1 MKKVIVPILYVL
13 VIIVLCSFLIKP
25 VINGIH
31 YGIDLKGGFEI
42 LYNIEPLIPGEELTS
57 EDLNNTYKA
66 IVNRIDTLGVSEPV
80 ITIEGDNLIRIQL
93 PGVSDEDEAR
103 QRIST
108 TAVLSFR
115 DTNDKLLMT
124 SEVLG
129 RNGAS
134 LSQNQ
139 QNFLYEVKLDIKDTS
154 TFYKVTKDL
163 STRTNGNNK
172 MVIWLDFDENVD
184 SYASQID
191 TCGEDGNMKCISAAY
206 VKEGLSSSSV
216 VISFGE
222 GNYNSEQIKKI
233 KKSAEELV
241 DLINSGSLP
250 TKLTEESTPKSV
262 SPSFGSETITKTGIA
277 GLITFALISLI
288 LIFKYR
294 ISGLIGSVCLFVYAI
309 LVFLIFNGVG
319 GVLTLTGIA
328 ALVLGIGMAVDS
340 IIISNERVKD
350 ELQKGNKLNVAF
362 KEGNKSSLVAI
373 IDANITTL
381 IAGIVLY
388 IFGESSVKGFATMLI
403 ITIFITIFTTV
414 VLYRILQKLFVD
426 SNYFKENPKILFG
439 KVKDHLK
446 INYVDKSKYP
456 IYVGASII
464 ILGITFVI
472 VRGFNFGVDFTG
484 GTNINLSSSENL
496 DFDKIKTIVDEY
508 DVRDYDYYMGTKKEG
523 YIKLNDILNEENE
536 IKVKNALNELGIESS
551 SSEISNLVTKSLT
564 KNAIKALIYSLIVII
579 IYIAIRFN
587 INYAISGILMLC
599 HDVLIILSLFAIFN
613 IPVDF
618 IIVASLLTIIGYS
631 INDTIVVFD
640 RVRENRKKLFRNRKK
655 LTKEELDELVNVSSS
670 ETVSR
675 NVWTSITTIVAVVTL
690 ISVGLNDI
698 LTFNIAILIGLIAGS
713 FSSLLIGPRVWMILE
728 KRSIDKPEEEDNEPQ
743 ELKIKGIND

>member
-1 MKKVIVPILYVL
+1 MKKLITPIVELILIVVVCVL
-13 VIIVLCSFLIKP
+13 LVKP
-25 VINGIH
+25 VINGMH
-31 YGIDLKGGFEI
+31 YGIDLQGGFEI
-42 LYNIEPLIPGEELTS
+42 LYNVEPLVPGEKLTS

-80 ITIEGDNLIRIQL
+80 ITIEGENLIRIQL
-93 PGVSDEDEAR
+93 PGVSNEDEAR

-134 LSQNQ
+134 LSQNERSFKYQ
-139 QNFLYEVKLDIKDTS
+139 VKLDIKDVT
-154 TFYKVTKDL
+154 TFYNVTKDL
-163 STRTNGNNK
+163 ATRSSSGNNL
-172 MVIWLDFDENVD
+172 MVTWLDFEEGINN
-184 SYASQID
+184 YQAEKE
-191 TCGEDGNMKCISAAY
+191 TCGMVSTGCISAAY
-206 VKEGLSSSSV
+206 VNEGLSSNSV
-216 VISFGE
+216 VIE
-222 GNYNSEQIKKI
+222 GNFTKEEAQ
-233 KKSAEELV
+233 ELV

-262 SPSFGSETITKTGIA
+262 SPSFGEETISKTGIA
-277 GLITFALISLI
+277 GIITFALISLI

-294 ISGLIGSVCLFVYAI
+294 ISGLFGSICLFAYAI
-309 LVFLIFNGVG
+309 LVFLVFNGIG

-350 ELQKGNKLNVAF
+350 ELLKGSKLNVAF

-403 ITIFITIFTTV
+403 ITIFITIITTV
-414 VLYRILQKLFVD
+414 FLYRFIQSMFVK
-426 SNYFKENPKILFG
+426 SKIFIDKPNMLFG
-439 KVKDHLK
+439 KPKNHK
-446 INYVDKSKYP
+446 EINYVNVSKYP
-456 IYVGASII
+456 IYISSIII
-464 ILGITFVI
+464 ILGIVFAI

-484 GTNINLSSSENL
+484 GTNINLSSNNNL
-496 DFDKIKTIVDEY
+496 DFTKIKEIVKDY
-508 DVRDYDYYMGTKKEG
+508 DVRGYDYYVGTKKEG
-523 YIKLNDILNEENE
+523 YIKLNDILDEENE
-536 IKVKNALNELGIESS
+536 IKVKTELTNLGIESS
-551 SSEISNLVTKSLT
+551 STEISNIVTKSLT
-564 KNAIKALIYSLIVII
+564 NNAIKALAYSIIAII

-587 INYAISGILMLC
+587 LNYAISGILMLC
-599 HDVLIILSLFAIFN
+599 HDVLVILSLFAIFN

-640 RVRENRKKLFRNRKK
+640 RVRENRKKLFNNRKK
-655 LTKEELDELVNVSSS
+655 LTMDELKELVNVSSR
-670 ETVSR
+670 ETISR

-728 KRSIDKPEEEDNEPQ
+728 KRSIDKPEEEDIEPH